1 MPVMP
6 NQRRRILIAED
17 SSCPRAVLCSALSDS
32 YDVAAVPDGAAM
44 EEELQRSSFDL
55 VITDLNLP
63 KRAGTVALARSDR
76 PSAGRQEIKGLGV
89 RAIVITGMDPED
101 EEFQRAR
108 LMPGVLSVFQKPLD
122 LEALRRYVDW
132 VLREVHVKSTAAFES
147 SRMLAA
153 SSASVLLVD
162 DDHEMHR
169 EVSTLLDKA
178 GYQVRSCVD
187 PVAVSDLCR
196 THRFDLLLISFLL
209 EGETA
214 TDLVAKL
221 HQSLPAR
228 VLAPIVILNG
238 LGEALTLSYF
248 QQYPQV
254 KAVVP
259 KPLQTGDLLCI
270 IHHLLTNKDQV
281 CVANASREGTPRF
294 FVQ

>member
-1 MPVMP
+1 
-6 NQRRRILIAED
+6 
-17 SSCPRAVLCSALSDS
+17 
-32 YDVAAVPDGAAM
+32 
-44 EEELQRSSFDL
+44 

-63 KRAGTVALARSDR
+63 KRAGTVVLASRDRS
-76 PSAGRQEIKGLGV
+76 SAGRQELNGLGV

-101 EEFQRAR
+101 EEFRRAQ
-108 LMPGVLSVFQKPLD
+108 LIPCVLNIFQKPLD

-132 VLREVHVKSTAAFES
+132 ALCEVHVKSTAAFES
-147 SRMLAA
+147 SQMLAA

-169 EVSTLLDKA
+169 EVSMLLDKA

-187 PVAVSDLCR
+187 PVAVLDLCR
-196 THRFDLLLISFLL
+196 THRFDLLLISFVF
-209 EGETA
+209 ESQTA

-228 VLAPIVILNG
+228 SLPPIVILSG
-238 LGEALTLSYF
+238 LGEVLALSYF

-259 KPLQTGDLLCI
+259 KPLQTNDLLRI
-270 IHHLLTNKDQV
+270 IHHLLANKDQA
-281 CVANASREGTPRF
+281 CGAR
-294 FVQ
+294 